1 MQRDVFKKRLYQEF
15 QQDLYRVL
23 NATID
28 DYLSLHAA
36 RGEDPI
42 LRFDKLYLERGAAAV
57 RSEMQS
63 SILFLRVV
71 LDETRLGR
79 EMSWDEISALG
90 AKLRLA
96 TH

>member
-1 MQRDVFKKRLYQEF
+1 MQRDVFKKKLYEEF

-42 LRFDKLYLERGAAAV
+42 VRFEKLYRERGAAAV

-63 SILFLRVV
+63 SILFLRVA

-79 EMSWDEISALG
+79 QMNWDEISALG
-90 AKLRLA
+90 AELRLA
-96 TH
+96 PH

>member
-1 MQRDVFKKRLYQEF
+1 MRKDAFKDKLYKEF
-15 QQDLYRVL
+15 QQDLYWVL

-28 DYLSLHAA
+28 DYLRLHAS

-42 LRFDKLYLERGAAAV
+42 TRFDKLYAERGPAAV

-71 LDETRLGR
+71 MDETRLGR
-79 EMSWDEISALG
+79 EMSWDEISTLG
-90 AKLRLA
+90 AELGLA
-96 TH
+96 TQ

>member
-1 MQRDVFKKRLYQEF
+1 MQKDVFKEKLYKEF

-23 NATID
+23 NVTID
-28 DYLSLHAA
+28 DYLRLHAS

-42 LRFDKLYLERGAAAV
+42 TRFDKLYVERGPAAV

-71 LDETRLGR
+71 IDETRLGR
-79 EMSWDEISALG
+79 EMSWDEIRALG
-90 AKLRLA
+90 AKLGLA

>member
-1 MQRDVFKKRLYQEF
+1 MQKDVFKAKLYKEF

-36 RGEDPI
+36 RGENPI
-42 LRFDKLYLERGAAAV
+42 IRFDKLYIERGPVAV

-71 LDETRLGR
+71 MDETRLGR
-79 EMSWDEISALG
+79 KMSWDEISALG
-90 AKLRLA
+90 AELGLA

>member
-1 MQRDVFKKRLYQEF
+1 MQKDVFKAQLYKEF

-28 DYLSLHAA
+28 DYLRLHAA
-36 RGEDPI
+36 RGENPI
-42 LRFDKLYLERGAAAV
+42 IRFDKLYFERGLAAV

-71 LDETRLGR
+71 MDETRLGR

-90 AKLRLA
+90 AELGLA
-96 TH
+96 TP